1 MFALYWNLFSDK
13 MESEKMKINILDGCV
28 SEFFHAFNDCG
39 PEIGLRIPIDQ
50 VKDVVSAI
58 KKANEA
64 GFDAKILRYGQ
75 NEYLEIAKY
84 GYKKKDD
91 KKVVENLKKVA
102 IEVSK
107 EDYSNH
113 INNLPLMLKTSSD
126 TSLKEELKEAIK
138 KLFKKQ

>member
-1 MFALYWNLFSDK
+1 
-13 MESEKMKINILDGCV
+13 MESEKTKTDTLNKGVAKILDGGV

-39 PEIGLRIPIDQ
+39 PEIGLRIPINQ

-91 KKVVENLKKVA
+91 KKVVEDLKKVA

-107 EDYSNH
+107 EDYSDH
-113 INNLPLMLKTSSD
+113 IKNLPLMLKTSPDISLEEK
-126 TSLKEELKEAIK
+126 LKETIK
-138 KLFKKQ
+138 KLLKKQ